1 MPITELLVLVWA
13 AVVVVVHG
21 VAVARR
27 ARMDPAGWRTV
38 DRPVVLVRPCAGDE
52 AGLEA
57 RLASS
62 GSGWDVVRI
71 VVASEDDAA
80 VPAAERAVLRLRA
93 AGAHAVL
100 QVVPT
105 DAPNRKAA
113 QLEAIAEAWP
123 GAILCNVDS
132 DVDMRGVDRDALL
145 GPLCGDEPVACVWAP
160 PVEAPPPETFGD
172 RVSHALLDG
181 SLHAFP
187 LLAAL
192 DPAGMVGKVFAVRLD
207 RMEAAGGLRALGDRL
222 GEDMEIARRI
232 RASGQ
237 AVHALRR
244 PVRAAPR
251 GRSLDAVVE
260 RYARWFAVIRLQ
272 RPALLT
278 SYPMLFG
285 ATTPLVM
292 LTLALGHS
300 AAAAGVLA
308 SRLVVGLVARWTAG
322 GPLRAALLDIPL
334 ADAVVWWAFLRT
346 ITRREVS
353 WRGRRLRLG
362 AGRIS
367 VVGASDG
374 GP

>member
-93 AGAHAVL
+93 VGAHAVL

-207 RMEAAGGLRALGDRL
+207 RMEAAGGL